1 MTPIVKK
8 AQMGILAGLLAA
20 GVAGTAHAD
29 AGFMLG
35 GGLYYGF
42 VNEDVD
48 GDFDVGDIKI
58 DDSSAAYNL
67 DVGYRINNWIAV
79 DAGYWDLGSYSSDS
93 LPNGEKLKSDA
104 SAWSLG
110 GIASLPI
117 WLIDIYARG
126 GYAWWDTN
134 NKNSEDNDGADLYYG
149 VGLAFNLGRSIDIY
163 GEWVRFDLDGT
174 DLDQLGVGVRFT
186 F

>member
-1 MTPIVKK
+1 MTTIAKK

-20 GVAGTAHAD
+20 GVTGTANAD
-29 AGFMLG
+29 TGFTVG

-48 GDFDVGDIKI
+48 GGFDVGDIKI

-67 DVGYRINNWIAV
+67 NAGYRINNWLAV
-79 DAGYWDLGSYSSDS
+79 DAGYWDLGSYASDRD
-93 LPNGEKLKSDA
+93 LEGERLKSDA

-110 GIASLPI
+110 GMFSVPVWI
-117 WLIDIYARG
+117 IDLYARA
-126 GYAWWDTN
+126 GYAWWDED
-134 NKNSEDNDGADLYYG
+134 NKNVDDNDGADLYYG
-149 VGLAFNLGRSIDIY
+149 LGVAFNLGRSFDIY
-163 GEWVRFDLDGT
+163 GEWVRFDLDGK